1 MPQTTLLLDLD
12 DTLLDTNMEAF
23 IPAYF
28 SALSA
33 SLADVVAPE
42 VMLPAL
48 MGGTRRMMASED
60 PAQTLREVFD
70 AYFFPKLDSDRAA
83 LDGRINRFYDEVF
96 PSLQYVTKPRPEAV
110 EFVDWAFA
118 AGYRVA
124 VATNPYFPL
133 KAVQHRM
140 RWAGLPPE
148 KYPFALVSSYETFH
162 FTKETGAYF
171 MEFLGQLGW
180 PEGPAVMVGND
191 PDMDLVP
198 AQHAGLPVFWMCE
211 GKDESQPDIPQ
222 GSFNDLRRW
231 LEETDPET
239 LKPQV
244 NTPDSILAVLRA
256 TPAALSTLTASLP
269 LEAWSQAP
277 APGEWR
283 LTEILCHLRD
293 VEAEI
298 NLPRLQK
305 MLREEN
311 PFLLGTDSDAWAQE
325 RLYAVQDGCAALK
338 VLTEM
343 RKETLSLLTGNPTQW
358 TRTARH
364 TFFGPTS
371 VQELFG
377 IVAGHDKAH
386 IQQVWKTIQHG

>member
-1 MPQTTLLLDLD
+1 MTKTTLLLDLD

-33 SLADVVAPE
+33 NLTDVVEPD

-48 MGGTRRMMASED
+48 MGGTKRMMNSDD
-60 PAQTLREVFD
+60 PALTLRETFD
-70 AYFFPKLDSDRAA
+70 AYFFPKLGCDRAA

-96 PSLQYVTKPRPEAV
+96 PSLQHITKARPEAV

-118 AGYRVA
+118 AGHRVA

-148 KYPFALVSSYETFH
+148 KYPFVLVSSYETFH

-180 PEGPAVMVGND
+180 PDGPVVMVGND
-191 PDMDLVP
+191 LTMDLLP
-198 AQHAGLPVFWMCE
+198 AQRSGLPVFWLRE
-211 GKDESQPDIPQ
+211 GQDESQPGIPR
-222 GSFNDLRRW
+222 GTFESLRRW

-239 LKPQV
+239 LVPQIH
-244 NTPDSILAVLRA
+244 TPDAILAALRA
-256 TPAALSTLTASLP
+256 TPAALSTLTTSLP
-269 LEAWSQAP
+269 AETWSRSP
-277 APGEWR
+277 SPGEWC
-283 LTEILCHLRD
+283 LTEIACHLRD

-298 NLPRLQK
+298 NLPRLRK
-305 MLREEN
+305 MLEEET
-311 PFLLGTDSDAWAQE
+311 PYLLGIDSDAWSQE
-325 RLYAVQDGCAALK
+325 REYIHQDGRAALK
-338 VLTEM
+338 AFTETRKGTISVLCGDSTAW
-343 RKETLSLLTGNPTQW
+343 S
-358 TRTARH
+358 RTARH
-364 TFFGPTS
+364 TFFGPTT
-371 VQELFG
+371 VRELFG

-386 IQQVWKTIQHG
+386 IQQVYKTI